1 MKLDKKWEELKENLI
16 KTQKEY
22 DKAQKKFARSR
33 AGKEMTI
40 AGAEWS
46 VAGSKLSEATRLC
59 AEYNNKMNHFSC
71 DYDCDSYSTSFSK
84 YGKVNHHIVN
94 ISNNTTNGKTIVSTS
109 VSNDNNCNNGHC
121 VRTKTT
127 TITYSDGTKKT
138 IIENN

>member
-1 MKLDKKWEELKENLI
+1 
-16 KTQKEY
+16 
-22 DKAQKKFARSR
+22 
-33 AGKEMTI
+33 MTI

-46 VAGSKLSEATRLC
+46 VTGNKLSEATRLC
-59 AEYNNKMNHFSC
+59 AEYTNKMNNYSC
-71 DYDCDSYSTSFSK
+71 NYDCDSYSTSFSNNGSGTI

-94 ISNNTTNGKTIVSTS
+94 ISNNTTNGKTIVSTT